1 MQRGQ
6 FEKGVVRKK
15 EKRVQSNQGVDTGQ
29 ESGALTTEACC
40 VSGQGDK
47 ARPKQKH
54 AKEDP

>member
-1 MQRGQ
+1 M
-6 FEKGVVRKK
+6 RKK
-15 EKRVQSNQGVDTGQ
+15 EEKRVQSNQGPDAGQ
-29 ESGALTTEACC
+29 ESGALTTEARC